1 MGRFARPSITG
12 PPGGVDADL
21 PSLRT
26 ALGLLYGLG
35 GGLVGSWAMGALVQ
49 VTGISGLP
57 KPEWIRWWY
66 RHPLHVPL
74 LHLTVCL
81 ALCYGFVAGRPWGRY
96 AAVAYNSASN
106 EYLVVWA
113 GDDDTGTL
121 VEDEREIFG
130 QRLNAATGAQVGGND
145 FRICTMGPNGDTNY
159 DARDPAVAYNSVNNE
174 YLVVWEGDDN
184 TGTLVDGEFEI
195 FGQRL
200 TATGGQVGTNEL
212 LLYRARI
219 LLQYRLRL
227 FLFFERKVQNQKD
240 NADGNGR
247 VGYVERGPVIALD
260 VEIQKIDYLPIPQP
274 I

>member
-96 AAVAYNSASN
+96 AAVAYNSAWLAI
-106 EYLVVWA
+106 YGLVAWNLFAREGFTISGPWLAIIAIMVLLIGASRWLL
-113 GDDDTGTL
+113 TEKVRWLL
-121 VEDEREIFG
+121 V
-130 QRLNAATGAQVGGND
+130 AA
-145 FRICTMGPNGDTNY
+145 P
-159 DARDPAVAYNSVNNE
+159 E
-174 YLVVWEGDDN
+174 
-184 TGTLVDGEFEI
+184 
-195 FGQRL
+195 
-200 TATGGQVGTNEL
+200 
-212 LLYRARI
+212 
-219 LLQYRLRL
+219 
-227 FLFFERKVQNQKD
+227 
-240 NADGNGR
+240 
-247 VGYVERGPVIALD
+247 
-260 VEIQKIDYLPIPQP
+260 
-274 I
+274 